1 MLFLDCW
8 LIFRGLIFLKKS
20 TDFQMFLLFKEWIFV
35 FFRYVRNDLDISY
48 ITGKI
53 VGMISF
59 ENWYY
64 DGRNR
69 SIVIWGLIIKLHCTS
84 IVVGHWKS
92 QFLNCCFKVKEF
104 MNRLIDWLIVWFIDW
119 LIDWLINWLID
130 WLTDCL
136 INWWPIDWLIAWLMD
151 WLIE

>member
-1 MLFLDCW
+1 MHFC
-8 LIFRGLIFLKKS
+8 F
-20 TDFQMFLLFKEWIFV
+20 

-64 DGRNR
+64 NGRNR

-84 IVVGHWKS
+84 IVLGHWKS

-104 MNRLIDWLIVWFIDW
+104 MNRLIDWLFDLLTDWLLDWLTGWLIDDQ
-119 LIDWLINWLID
+119 LIDWLTDWLID